1 VATAASLWADAER
14 ESRSRGARDTEPR
27 RVAEAPPPPPVPV
40 APVAVDPRPDIE
52 KVIASYAAALES
64 RDIEQVRRVYPG
76 LTAAE
81 QGSWQTFFD
90 RVRNLKATLSV
101 ASLSVTGGGASA
113 DATVSGVYEYDNAST
128 GRGERRPVTF
138 RATLQRDAS
147 GWQITVIRSPFSKI
161 VFEAGGPQQVRP
173 QP

>member
-1 VATAASLWADAER
+1 MVVGL
-14 ESRSRGARDTEPR
+14 
-27 RVAEAPPPPPVPV
+27 PV

-76 LTAAE
+76 LTAAQ

-90 RVRNLKATLSV
+90 RVRNLKASLSV

-147 GWQITVIRSPFSKI
+147 GWRITVIR
-161 VFEAGGPQQVRP
+161 
-173 QP
+173 